1 MKDYIT
7 QPVPL
12 SPLPPHKALC
22 IRSSTFGNKV
32 CDCSVL
38 NCQTDIFIFIHK
50 IEGGN
55 SGGIHS
61 EHPQFQRDLAVINPP
76 NQMQHSDSDCGAGT
90 VETNLTRAETGWNE
104 GFLDFSGYSWS
115 VSSLNGSLTLL
126 YLPTKNNHVHFSLLK
141 PKSMQ
146 SFYHMEAL
154 NIFPVR
160 ASPERFCDSCSTAE

>member
-1 MKDYIT
+1 MLCAFNTGDIVERLYNT
-7 QPVPL
+7 TWPL

-38 NCQTDIFIFIHK
+38 NCQTDIFLFIHK

-55 SGGIHS
+55 SAGIHS

-90 VETNLTRAETGWNE
+90 VETNLTTADSGWKE
-104 GFLDFSGYSWS
+104 DFLDFSGSGSFGFSWS
-115 VSSLNGSLTLL
+115 VSSLSGSLTLL
-126 YLPTKNNHVHFSLLK
+126 YLATKKQPCSLFTCKTQINAVFL
-141 PKSMQ
+141 P
-146 SFYHMEAL
+146 H
-154 NIFPVR
+154 
-160 ASPERFCDSCSTAE
+160 